1 MGVQLGGVIKGEPV
15 ELTGLSGKK
24 LAVDAFNTLYQ
35 FLSIIRDRETGTP
48 LMDSHGHVT
57 SHLSG
62 LLYRTTKFLEAGI
75 RPVYVFDG
83 KPPVLKFATAVE
95 RREIRDAAHAK
106 WQAALEEGAP
116 AEEVMRAAKAS
127 TRMTSDV
134 LDSAKALLDF
144 MGVQWVQAPSEGEAQ
159 CAHMCAAGTVWASA
173 SQDWDSFLF
182 GSTRLVRNLSV
193 SGKKRVPKTGAYIE
207 VTPEVLEL
215 KAVLSALGLTREQ
228 LIVVGLLIGTDF
240 NPGVKGYGPKKAI
253 VLVKKERTLE
263 NVLAKV
269 QWEGPPA
276 QEVMDIFLHPDV
288 SDELPAQKFLQP
300 EKLRKMM
307 VDEHDFS
314 AERLDK
320 VIKTLEGVRPK
331 AGNLGKWVG

>member
-1 MGVQLGGVIKGEPV
+1 MGVQLGGVIKGDAV
-15 ELTGLSGKK
+15 ELPQLSGKK
-24 LAVDAFNTLYQ
+24 IAVDAFNTLYQ

-48 LMDSHGHVT
+48 LTDSKGRIT

-75 RPVYVFDG
+75 MPIYVFDG
-83 KPPVLKFATAVE
+83 RPPAFKFATSAE
-95 RREIRDAAHAK
+95 RREIRTAAHAK

-116 AEEVMRAAKAS
+116 AEEVLKAAKRS
-127 TRMTSDV
+127 VRLTGEMV
-134 LDSAKALLDF
+134 DSAKMLLDY

-182 GSTRLVRNLSV
+182 GSPRLVRNLSV
-193 SGKKRVPKTGAYIE
+193 SGRKRLPKTGAYID
-207 VTPEVLEL
+207 VNPEILEL
-215 KAVLSALGLTREQ
+215 KNVLAALNLTREQ
-228 LIVVGLLIGTDF
+228 LIVAGMLIGTDF

-253 VLVKKERTLE
+253 KLVQAEKTLE

-269 QWEGPPA
+269 AWEGPPA
-276 QEVMDIFLHPDV
+276 QEVMDFFLKPPV
-288 SDELPAQKFLQP
+288 SDEPPAQKLLQP
-300 EKLRKMM
+300 ERLRALM

-314 AERLDK
+314 AERVDK

-331 AGNLGKWVG
+331 AGSLGKWVK